1 MARRALSTVTLPGRL
16 LRPWHAL
23 IPGYGGHQ
31 VAAAAGAGL
40 GKVALMWSLAVF
52 SVTGSVLAMV
62 LAGRLRSTGV
72 IVSASRVV
80 RP

>member
-1 MARRALSTVTLPGRL
+1 
-16 LRPWHAL
+16 
-23 IPGYGGHQ
+23 
-31 VAAAAGAGL
+31 
-40 GKVALMWSLAVF
+40 LMWSLAVF